1 MYIVRD
7 IFQLKFGHFK
17 DAKQLFDNMP
27 SEKMMP
33 EAANMRML
41 SDFTGDSYR
50 LILEA
55 GFNTL
60 SDYEKSLNGAMGQGD
75 WQKWYTDFKQH
86 VESSHREILKQIK

>member
-33 EAANMRML
+33 EAANISFSCRL
-41 SDFTGDSYR
+41 NADYGITGSFLCARHECSRQYPFCAPP
-50 LILEA
+50 LPVL
-55 GFNTL
+55 
-60 SDYEKSLNGAMGQGD
+60 Q
-75 WQKWYTDFKQH
+75 
-86 VESSHREILKQIK
+86 